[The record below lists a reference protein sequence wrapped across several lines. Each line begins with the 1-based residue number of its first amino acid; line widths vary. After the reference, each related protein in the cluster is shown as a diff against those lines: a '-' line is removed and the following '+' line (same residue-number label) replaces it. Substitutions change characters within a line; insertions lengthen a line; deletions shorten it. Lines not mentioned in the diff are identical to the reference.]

1 MQESTTIHSFL
12 KFPPYVKRWHGA
24 TMKDGILNYK

>member
-24 TMKDGILNYK
+24 INERWYTKL